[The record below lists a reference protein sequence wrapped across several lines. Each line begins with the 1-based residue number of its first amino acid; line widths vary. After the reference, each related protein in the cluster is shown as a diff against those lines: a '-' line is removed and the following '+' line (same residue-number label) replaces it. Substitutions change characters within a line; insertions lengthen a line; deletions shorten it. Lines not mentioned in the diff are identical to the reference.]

1 MWNLPRNSHRFLV
14 EAISENTH
22 IKKLLIK
29 RFLQFTRQ
37 ILDSP
42 KKAIKNIYKLIRE
55 DCQSVTGS
63 NLRNIMLLVN
73 KHSVLD
79 LVPDDAL
86 LVPYYEI
93 PENQLWRK
101 EMVNEITE
109 AKFGNLA
116 IEGFTTKE
124 LNVILEYVCTS

>member
-1 MWNLPRNSHRFLV
+1 
-14 EAISENTH
+14 
-22 IKKLLIK
+22 
-29 RFLQFTRQ
+29 
-37 ILDSP
+37 
-42 KKAIKNIYKLIRE
+42 
-55 DCQSVTGS
+55 
-63 NLRNIMLLVN
+63 MLLVN

-101 EMVNEITE
+101 EMANEITE

-124 LNVILEYVCTS
+124 LNVILEYVCTY